1 MDNDAFWYLNE
12 ESLRHSSSRSLREE
26 FLGARLAALAPDD
39 IVQFQAHLDVA
50 CGRAYTWDLWGAAMR
65 IFGGWCSD
73 DGFEYFRLWL
83 IGRGREVFD
92 GAVAVPDALAGFAE
106 IQRLAGRHCRTWSSD
121 VEWPEWESLDY
132 IAAEAYGR
140 VTGDDDECSE
150 DFHDA
155 VEVRLSGHHF
165 DREPLGERWDAR
177 DEATSAR
184 KVPCLTKLFSIDTL
198 R

>member
-1 MDNDAFWYLNE
+1 MDNDAFWRLIE
-12 ESLRHSSSRSLREE
+12 DSLRYSPSRSRREA
-26 FLGARLAALAPDD
+26 FLAERLAELPADH
-39 IVQFQAHLDVA
+39 IVLFQTHLDIA
-50 CGRAYTWDLWGAAMR
+50 CGRAYAWDLWGAAMR

-83 IGRGREVFD
+83 IGRGRTVFER
-92 GAVAVPDALAGFAE
+92 AVAEPDALAGFAE
-106 IQRLAGRHCRTWSSD
+106 VRCLAGRHRRTWSSD

-132 IAAEAYGR
+132 TAAKAYAR

-150 DFHDA
+150 GFYDA
-155 VEVRLSGHHF
+155 VEVRLSGHPF
-165 DREPLGERWDAR
+165 PRDPMGERWDAR

-184 KVPCLTKLFSIDTL
+184 KVPSLTELFSIETL